1 MGVGDTLTTI
11 AERFIDP
18 VKRTGSP
25 AGRTG
30 IEEVLARHA
39 RLIQG
44 TERASGLD
52 RAADRQEAAG
62 SGVTSF
68 KNDLNVFYSIH

>member
-18 VKRTGSP
+18 VERTGSP

-39 RLIQG
+39 RLIQVLN
-44 TERASGLD
+44 EHLD
-52 RAADRQEAAG
+52 WIEQQTGRRPPEAE
-62 SGVTSF
+62 
-68 KNDLNVFYSIH
+68 